1 VEVIV
6 TIEAKDFVRNADLEE
21 LLRCGN
27 QVGELDIEL
36 LTKRKA
42 FMPRTNYNLMIILF
56 FKTN

>member
-6 TIEAKDFVRNADLEE
+6 TIEGKGFARNADLEE
-21 LLRCGN
+21 LLKCGN

-36 LTKRKA
+36 STRRRA
-42 FMPRTNYNLMIILF
+42 FMPRTKYNLIIILF

>member
-1 VEVIV
+1 VEGIV
-6 TIEAKDFVRNADLEE
+6 TIEVKGFVRNADLEE